1 SYPTFT
7 RPGPGGRRPIRQDP
21 PTKDMT
27 MKRLLCPFLALLALP
42 GQTPAYID
50 APPTLGR
57 LVQYDATYI
66 VVMQV
71 EKVSK
76 EKQAI
81 IYKKVAD
88 LKGKYPADRIK
99 QHVSRRITDTPG
111 PEENARPRG
120 AKSILEWAEPGKLAV
135 FFH

>member
-1 SYPTFT
+1 MLVSMNQWFGHESVEGSWIMRKAT
-7 RPGPGGRRPIRQDP
+7 RLISVAIGLCCTSGP
-21 PTKDMT
+21 
-27 MKRLLCPFLALLALP
+27 AL
-42 GQTPAYID
+42 AYID

-71 EKVSK
+71 EKVNT

-99 QHVSRRITDTPG
+99 QHVSRRIADAPA
-111 PEENARPRG
+111 PEENPRPRG
-120 AKSILEWAEPGKLAV
+120 AKSILDWAEPGKLAI
-135 FFH
+135 FFQDG

>member
-1 SYPTFT
+1 MM
-7 RPGPGGRRPIRQDP
+7 Q
-21 PTKDMT
+21 
-27 MKRLLCPFLALLALP
+27 RLLCPLVALLAMPSLS
-42 GQTPAYID
+42 PAYID

-57 LVQYDATYI
+57 LVRFDATNI

-81 IYKKVAD
+81 IYKKLTD

-99 QHVSRRITDTPG
+99 QHVTQRIADVPG
-111 PEENARPRG
+111 PADNPRPRG
-120 AKSILEWAEPGKLAV
+120 GKSILDWAEPGKLAI
-135 FFH
+135 FFRDGNRKASATCVGKAWYFG